1 MLEPKKEYDLGNGY
15 SVEIVTYL
23 PNFYFNSEG
32 TKNRV
37 PNNPAFVIK
46 MVSPEKPE
54 GKKSFVA
61 IQETNE
67 QDGENQLKMK
77 FESVETK
84 NMSTLTVQ

>member
-32 TKNRV
+32 VLDTKNRV

-61 IQETNE
+61 IQ
-67 QDGENQLKMK
+67 
-77 FESVETK
+77 
-84 NMSTLTVQ
+84 